1 MDEKKFT
8 STLKKFFANRKM
20 TQDDVAATLKV
31 SRVRVNNLLNGKS
44 QFGGKVSR
52 EWSAAFGFD
61 PVWLLTGGTEGTPP
75 DEPTAPAQS
84 ARPAA
89 GIVYN
94 APLVPKYMHGGFA
107 SGYGDDEYVAALP
120 RYPFIIDG
128 DTLPRG
134 EYYAFEVKGES
145 MDDGTDRSIKEGDI
159 CLCRVIAPHL
169 YRDAPLHF
177 RKWLFALVTNDGIV
191 IKQITKHDT
200 ATGMITLHSY
210 NPLYPDKELKL
221 ADVKMVLNVV
231 RCDRRPIIY

>member
-1 MDEKKFT
+1 MQTIKDRTLTFINSIGITKKEFERRCDL
-8 STLKKFFANRKM
+8 SNGYLNAMRKGFGGDKLNNVLAAFPELNREWLLYGEGEM
-20 TQDDVAATLKV
+20 
-31 SRVRVNNLLNGKS
+31 LLN
-44 QFGGKVSR
+44 
-52 EWSAAFGFD
+52 AF
-61 PVWLLTGGTEGTPP
+61 
-75 DEPTAPAQS
+75 S
-84 ARPAA
+84 RPAA

-200 ATGMITLHSY
+200 ATGMITMHSY
-210 NPLYPDKELKL
+210 NPLYPDKEVPL